1 MTFNYP
7 DSTTLLASV
16 EGKKLYTNL
25 VVQLQKDFGL
35 ANIEFSL
42 LDDNT
47 SIAPQ
52 DLVAAL
58 REKIYQ
64 LLLERFTEYLN
75 LLYIID
81 VPEQIFRKIKATD
94 AVDVADQ
101 VAFLIL
107 KREWQKVWY
116 KNEYSSE

>member
-7 DSTTLLASV
+7 NTKTLLSSV
-16 EGKKLYTNL
+16 TSENLYGNL
-25 VVQLQKDFGL
+25 VTQLQKDFGL
-35 ANIEFSL
+35 ANIDFNL
-42 LDDNT
+42 LKENKT
-47 SIAPQ
+47 VSPEE
-52 DLVAAL
+52 LAAGL

-81 VPEQIFRKIKATD
+81 IPEQTLKKIEVTD
-94 AVDVADQ
+94 AVEVADQ

-116 KNEYSSE
+116 KSQYSS

>member
-16 EGKKLYTNL
+16 ESKKLYINL
-25 VVQLQKDFGL
+25 VAQLQKDFGL

-42 LDDNT
+42 LDGNT
-47 SIAPQ
+47 SVEPQ
-52 DLVAAL
+52 DLVAGL

-81 VPEQIFRKIKATD
+81 VPEHIFRKIEATD

-116 KNEYSSE
+116 KNEYSS